1 MSILLSAARLAMEAM
16 SAIVSLLVE
25 RQDGEAV
32 PRRIVDAIVQMIEE
46 SSVRL
51 NGSFWETDELNK

>member
-25 RQDGEAV
+25 RHDGEAV
-32 PRRIVDAIVQMIEE
+32 PRRIVDAIA
-46 SSVRL
+46 
-51 NGSFWETDELNK
+51 